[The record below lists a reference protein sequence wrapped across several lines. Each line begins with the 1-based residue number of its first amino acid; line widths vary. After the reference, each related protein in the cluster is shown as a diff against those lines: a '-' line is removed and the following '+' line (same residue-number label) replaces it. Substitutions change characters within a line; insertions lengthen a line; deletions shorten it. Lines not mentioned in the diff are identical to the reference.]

1 MQPVPS
7 TNTADEVRTLSLPGY
22 PDGIW
27 GHDPT
32 DRSYDAELW
41 MIGTPNER
49 RPTFRMAADTPRAAR
64 RRGSPGTG

>member
-32 DRSYDAELW
+32 DRSYYAELW
-41 MIGTPNER
+41 MIGTPNDR
-49 RPTFRMAADTPRAAR
+49 RPTFRMAADTPADDW
-64 RRGSPGTG
+64 

>member
-7 TNTADEVRTLSLPGY
+7 ANTADRVRTLSLPGY

-32 DRSYDAELW
+32 DRSCYADLW
-41 MIGTPNER
+41 TAHPPTGGR
-49 RPTFRMAADTPRAAR
+49 RS
-64 RRGSPGTG
+64 G